1 MRNSFGWQC
10 MRAVQVA
17 HALAAPPN
25 LFSLSSKF
33 VTMTILY
40 RAPSMQQILPAA
52 KLIELFSKDHHIHV
66 AVRACGLQ

>member
-1 MRNSFGWQC
+1 

-17 HALAAPPN
+17 QALVALPN
-25 LFSLSSKF
+25 LFPLSSKF
-33 VTMTILY
+33 VTILY
-40 RAPSMQQILPAA
+40 RVPSMQQILPAA